1 MNMEEMLKNVDPN
14 KLNSMLQKLEGV
26 LTPQQMK
33 QVRQTVQGGNPAAVQ
48 QKIKQC
54 SAEDLKRELEKNPAL
69 ARQLAA
75 NPEIMNQLNHILGKK

>member
-14 KLNSMLQKLEGV
+14 KLNGMLQKLEGV

-33 QVRQTVQGGNPAAVQ
+33 QVRQTVQGGNPSAVQ
-48 QKIKQC
+48 QKMKNY

-75 NPEIMNQLNHILGKK
+75 NPEIMNQLNRILGKK